1 MSRTSLVSA
10 IFSWMWIFF
19 CTKGSVDPISFSFS
33 FPFWRF
39 SLSDSSE
46 HWSSIVSI
54 FSINCL
60 KPTGGGILARAR
72 CALCGL
78 SCLAPAPMSATEQAV
93 APAGNA
99 AGARLRERRAG
110 LVAPQPHPERSNH
123 AFARQYPKR
132 RPFRV

>member
-10 IFSWMWIFF
+10 IFSCMWIFF

-72 CALCGL
+72 CVLCGL
-78 SCLAPAPMSATEQAV
+78 SCLARGSYERHRTSSRTSRQRGRRSAPGT
-93 APAGNA
+93 P
-99 AGARLRERRAG
+99 RRACRAAA
-110 LVAPQPHPERSNH
+110 AP
-123 AFARQYPKR
+123 
-132 RPFRV
+132 